1 MIMKETLK
9 EKSEKTTAHKIG
21 IIDVGGGM
29 RDSYG
34 AGIYDW
40 CLDNGVSFDYGIGV
54 SAGSANLTSFI
65 AGQRGRNL
73 KFYTDYDLRDE
84 CMSMKN
90 FLRTRNFVDLDYV
103 YGTLS
108 NSDGECPLDFKAIM
122 DNPMEF
128 KIVATDSLNGR
139 PHYFDKTEMSQD
151 DYGAIKASSCVPAAN
166 QPYYVHGTRYY
177 DGGFSDPI
185 PLHRCFL
192 DGCDKA
198 VLILTRPRD
207 FERSPKKDRLTSAM
221 LRIRHPQAARA
232 MKNRAVLYNY
242 QLRTAKEYEKQGRL
256 LILAPDDIGG
266 MKTLTKD
273 RSMIEALY
281 YKGYK
286 DAEAI
291 KEFLER

>member
-1 MIMKETLK
+1 MGNDKAR
-9 EKSEKTTAHKIG
+9 KTG

-40 CLDNGVSFDYGIGV
+40 CLDNGVSFDYCIGV
-54 SAGSANLTSFI
+54 SAGSANLSSFL

-90 FLRTRNFVDLDYV
+90 FVRTRNFVDLDYI
-103 YGTLS
+103 YGEMT
-108 NSDGECPLDFKAIM
+108 NSYGECPLDFEAVVA
-122 DNPMEF
+122 NPAEF
-128 KIVATDSLNGR
+128 KIVVTDALSGK
-139 PHYFDKTEMSQD
+139 PHYFDKSDMSQD
-151 DYGAIKASSCVPAAN
+151 DYGAIKASSCVPGAN
-166 QPYYVHGTRYY
+166 KPYYVQGTRFY
-177 DGGFSDPI
+177 DGGISDPI
-185 PLHRCFL
+185 PVKKCFE
-192 DGCDKA
+192 DGCEKA

-207 FERSPKKDRLTSAM
+207 FERSPKKDRLITNLIRSKYPNAAKAM
-221 LRIRHPQAARA
+221 SMRAA
-232 MKNRAVLYNY
+232 VYNS
-242 QLRTAKEYEKQGRL
+242 QLRLAKEYEKQGKL

-273 RSMIEALY
+273 RDMIEALY

-291 KEFLER
+291 RECAAD